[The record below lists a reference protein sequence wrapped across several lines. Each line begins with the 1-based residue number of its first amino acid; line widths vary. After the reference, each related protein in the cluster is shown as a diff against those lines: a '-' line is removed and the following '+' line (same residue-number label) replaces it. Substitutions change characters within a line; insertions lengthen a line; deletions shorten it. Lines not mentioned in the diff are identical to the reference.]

1 MHELSVVQSIVD
13 TVTDRTGG
21 AEVRNVRLVIGQLSG
36 VVPDSV
42 RFCFDLV
49 AAGTP
54 LEAAVLDIEEPA
66 GSARCEQCGTE
77 FGVDD
82 LLLLCRCGSSEVRLL
97 TGDELLIRSVEVA

>member
-21 AEVRNVRLVIGQLSG
+21 AEIRNVRLVIGRLSG
-36 VVPDSV
+36 VVPDSI

-54 LEAAVLDIEEPA
+54 LAAAMLEIEEPA
-66 GSARCEQCGTE
+66 GRARCERCGNE

-97 TGDELLIRSVEVA
+97 TGDELLIRSVEVV